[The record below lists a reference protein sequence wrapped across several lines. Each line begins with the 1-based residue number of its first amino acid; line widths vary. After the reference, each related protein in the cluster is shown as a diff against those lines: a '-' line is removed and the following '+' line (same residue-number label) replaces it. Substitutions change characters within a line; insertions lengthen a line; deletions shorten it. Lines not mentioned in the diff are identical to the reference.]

1 MVNFTIEQIRKI
13 MDNQNNIR
21 NMSVIAHVDHGKS
34 TLTDSLI
41 AKAGIISEDKAG
53 DERYTDGRPDEAER
67 GITIKSTGV
76 SLYYE
81 YDINDNG
88 KTDNFLINLIDSPG
102 HVDFSSEVTAALRV
116 TDGAL
121 VVVDYV
127 EGVCVQT
134 ETVLRQSLQELI
146 KPVLMINKCDRALF
160 ELRHNAETMYQNF
173 LRVIENANV
182 IISTYQNEE
191 YMGDLQVY
199 PDLGTVAFGS
209 ALHGW
214 GFTLTTFAKMYA
226 AKFKQDKNKLI
237 KKLWG
242 DNYYNPKEKKWS
254 HEPEDETVQR
264 AFCSY
269 ILNPLTKLANDVS
282 TGKKEVFQ
290 PLLKKLGIELKIEEL
305 ELQGKYLLRK
315 VMQKWINAS
324 EALIEMIILHL
335 PSPKVSQKYR
345 TLYLYQGPK
354 DDECAKAMLECNP
367 NGPVMMFISKM
378 VPTSDNGRFYAFGRV
393 FSGKVKAGEKVRILG
408 PDYKLGKQFDLHEK
422 TIQRVVV
429 MMGRKVNDVSDVP
442 CGNTCSLVGVD
453 EAILKQG
460 TITTSKIAH
469 TIRSMK
475 YSVSPVVRIA
485 VNAKNPADL
494 PKLVSGLQKMS
505 KADPLVQVINTETEH
520 IICGS
525 GELHLEI
532 CLKDLVDDYAK
543 IQITKSDPVV
553 PYKETV
559 ITKSSQICM
568 AKSPNKH
575 NRLYVIA
582 EPLNEDLVKDIE
594 DGNIKPSDDNKFIAR
609 TLIDKYEWDQ
619 HDAKKLWVFG
629 PDQIGPNF
637 LIDQTKAVQYLN
649 EIRDSME
656 SAFQNITKEG
666 VLAEENLRGVRF
678 GIQDVELHNDSIH
691 RGGGQIIPTARR
703 VYYASEITASPRY
716 QEPIYLCNI
725 ATPQEVMSGVYQ
737 CFSQRRGVV
746 FSEESVQGTPLLE
759 VKAYLPVSE
768 SFGFTAHLR
777 SLTSGKAFP
786 QSSFSHWELINQNP
800 FDVKSKAYELTMA
813 IRKRKGLKQELPILA
828 DYIDKA

>member
-88 KTDNFLINLIDSPG
+88 KIDKFLINLIDSPG

-199 PDLGTVAFGS
+199 PEAGTVAFGS

-290 PLLKKLGIELKIEEL
+290 PLLKKLGIELSSEEL

-345 TLYLYQGPK
+345 TLYLYQGPM
-354 DDECAKAMLECNP
+354 DDECAKAMIECNP
-367 NGPVMMFISKM
+367 NGPVMMFIS
-378 VPTSDNGRFYAFGRV
+378 
-393 FSGKVKAGEKVRILG
+393 
-408 PDYKLGKQFDLHEK
+408 
-422 TIQRVVV
+422 
-429 MMGRKVNDVSDVP
+429 
-442 CGNTCSLVGVD
+442 
-453 EAILKQG
+453 
-460 TITTSKIAH
+460 
-469 TIRSMK
+469 
-475 YSVSPVVRIA
+475 
-485 VNAKNPADL
+485 
-494 PKLVSGLQKMS
+494 
-505 KADPLVQVINTETEH
+505 
-520 IICGS
+520 
-525 GELHLEI
+525 
-532 CLKDLVDDYAK
+532 
-543 IQITKSDPVV
+543 
-553 PYKETV
+553 
-559 ITKSSQICM
+559 
-568 AKSPNKH
+568 
-575 NRLYVIA
+575 
-582 EPLNEDLVKDIE
+582 
-594 DGNIKPSDDNKFIAR
+594 
-609 TLIDKYEWDQ
+609 
-619 HDAKKLWVFG
+619 
-629 PDQIGPNF
+629 
-637 LIDQTKAVQYLN
+637 
-649 EIRDSME
+649 
-656 SAFQNITKEG
+656 
-666 VLAEENLRGVRF
+666 
-678 GIQDVELHNDSIH
+678 
-691 RGGGQIIPTARR
+691 
-703 VYYASEITASPRY
+703 
-716 QEPIYLCNI
+716 
-725 ATPQEVMSGVYQ
+725 
-737 CFSQRRGVV
+737 
-746 FSEESVQGTPLLE
+746 
-759 VKAYLPVSE
+759 
-768 SFGFTAHLR
+768 
-777 SLTSGKAFP
+777 
-786 QSSFSHWELINQNP
+786 
-800 FDVKSKAYELTMA
+800 
-813 IRKRKGLKQELPILA
+813 
-828 DYIDKA
+828 

>member
-1 MVNFTIEQIRKI
+1 MVNFTIDQIREI
-13 MDNQNNIR
+13 MDNPNNIR

-41 AKAGIISEDKAG
+41 ARAGIIAQEKAG
-53 DERYTDGRPDEAER
+53 DTRYTDTREDEAAR

-81 YDINDNG
+81 YDFEDNG
-88 KTDNFLINLIDSPG
+88 TMGKFLINLIDSPG

-160 ELRHNAETMYQNF
+160 ELKHNSETMYQNF
-173 LRVIENANV
+173 LRVIENTNV
-182 IISTYQNEE
+182 IISTYMNEDA
-191 YMGDLQVY
+191 MGDLQVY
-199 PDLGTVAFGS
+199 PDSGTVAFGS

-226 AKFKQDKNKLI
+226 AKLKMEKKKLI
-237 KKLWG
+237 KRLWG
-242 DNYYNPKEKKWS
+242 DNYFNPKEKKWS
-254 HEPEDETVQR
+254 DEPEDETVKR
-264 AFCSY
+264 AFCAN
-269 ILNPLTKLANDVS
+269 ILEPLIKLANTVAS
-282 TGKKEVFQ
+282 GKKEVYQ
-290 PLLKKLGIELKIEEL
+290 PLLKKLNIELKGEEL
-305 ELQGKYLLRK
+305 ELQGKYLMRK
-315 VMQKWINAS
+315 VMQKWITAS
-324 EALIEMIILHL
+324 EALLEMIILHL
-335 PSPKVSQKYR
+335 PSPRVSQKYR
-345 TLYLYQGPK
+345 TVYLYQGPM
-354 DDECAKAMLECNP
+354 DDECAKAMMACDPE
-367 NGPVMMFISKM
+367 GPVMMFVSKM
-378 VPTSDNGRFYAFGRV
+378 VPTSDSGRFYAFGRI
-393 FSGKVKAGEKVRILG
+393 FSGKVRQGEKVRIMG
-408 PDYKLGKQFDLHEK
+408 PNYKPGKQVDLAVK
-422 TIQRVVV
+422 TIQRVVL
-429 MMGRKVNDVSDVP
+429 MMGRKAEDVVDVP
-442 CGNTCSLVGVD
+442 CGNTCALVGVD

-460 TITTSKIAH
+460 TISTSAQAH
-469 TIRSMK
+469 IIRSMK
-475 YSVSPVVRIA
+475 YSVSPVVRVA

-494 PKLVSGLQKMS
+494 PKLVSGLIKMS

-532 CLKDLVDDYAK
+532 CLKDLVEDYAK
-543 IQITKSDPVV
+543 IEITKSDPVV

-559 ITKSSQICM
+559 TAKSSQICM
-568 AKSPNKH
+568 A
-575 NRLYVIA
+575 
-582 EPLNEDLVKDIE
+582 
-594 DGNIKPSDDNKFIAR
+594 
-609 TLIDKYEWDQ
+609 
-619 HDAKKLWVFG
+619 AKKLWVFG
-629 PDQIGPNF
+629 PDQSGPNF

-656 SAFQNITKEG
+656 GAFQNVTKEG

-678 GIQDVELHNDSIH
+678 GIQDVELHNDAIH

-703 VYYASEITASPRY
+703 VYYACEMTATPRY

-725 ATPQEVMSGVYQ
+725 ATPQDVMSGVYQ
-737 CFSQRRGVV
+737 CFAQRRGVV
-746 FSEESVQGTPLLE
+746 FNEETVQGTPLLE

-777 SLTSGKAFP
+777 SLTSGQAFP
-786 QSSFSHWELINQNP
+786 QCAFDHWDLINNDP
-800 FDVKSKAYELTMA
+800 FDVKSKSYEITMA
-813 IRKRKGLKQELPILA
+813 IRKRKGLKQELPVLA